1 MVKSKKLDSSLLV
14 KSLKL
19 DTALFLV
26 KQHIYLLA
34 YTFIKK

>member
-1 MVKSKKLDSSLLV
+1 MMNSKKLDSSLLV

-19 DTALFLV
+19 DTVLFLV
-26 KQHIYLLA
+26 KQYIYLLA